1 MSNLQSTVFT
11 QICNFIDYK
20 KFQKYVKEY
29 EGDNKVHDYSNL

>member
-1 MSNLQSTVFT
+1 MKIQSTVFT

-29 EGDNKVHDYSNL
+29 EGVNQSLL